1 MVPCSSVLCKYCL
14 LMVIFVITIL
24 FNNKGYICDNIDDQ
38 KFRDIKATISSKNE
52 FLKSPLQ
59 TRDSNGDSNKLGLV
73 MITQH
78 E

>member
-1 MVPCSSVLCKYCL
+1 MVPCSLILCKYCL

-38 KFRDIKATISSKNE
+38 KFRDIKETISSKNE

-59 TRDSNGDSNKLGLV
+59 TRYSNGDSNKLGLV